1 MNTFEG
7 FKICQIHKFDD
18 IDFSRWDKSQPLII
32 LDTIDPIIAER
43 DRKLEEI
50 ATKLKE
56 WVDNQPRKLYN
67 V

>member
-7 FKICQIHKFDD
+7 FKMGQIHKFDD

-32 LDTIDPIIAER
+32 LDTIIAER

-56 WVDNQPRKLYN
+56 
-67 V
+67 